1 MAALHITALCA
12 AFTAPTFSSLSTRGD
27 MSIDSILARR
37 TVQRAPSAPMVLRH
51 SSMPEGSCRAGM
63 PLLQATPPPTTPQPT
78 PDEQQAKLTKLL
90 VSILI
95 DLIGVL
101 TYAVPAIGEVGDLA
115 WAPISALLI
124 YNLYGNGLVAGSTCR
139 KRAPVSALQLG
150 ASAS

>member
-1 MAALHITALCA
+1 MAQLIVHYCV
-12 AFTAPTFSSLSTRGD
+12 AFTAPSFSG
-27 MSIDSILARR
+27 SIVL
-37 TVQRAPSAPMVLRH
+37 RAPSTPIALRH
-51 SSMPEGSCRAGM
+51 RSMPA

-115 WAPISALLI
+115 WAPISALLV
-124 YNLYGNGLVAGSTCR
+124 YNLYGNGLIASSTCR
-139 KRAPVSALQLG
+139 EHPRVGATQRA

>member
-1 MAALHITALCA
+1 MVLLVLALSCA
-12 AFTAPTFSSLSTRGD
+12 AFTAPPLVSRGCP
-27 MSIDSILARR
+27 
-37 TVQRAPSAPMVLRH
+37 VQRASSAPIAQRH
-51 SSMPEGSCRAGM
+51 RSTPV
-63 PLLQATPPPTTPQPT
+63 PILQASPPPAPT

-124 YNLYGNGLVAGSTCR
+124 YNLYGNGLIAGSTCR
-139 KRAPVSALQLG
+139 KRPPHHR
-150 ASAS
+150 

>member
-1 MAALHITALCA
+1 MALHMIALHCA
-12 AFTAPTFSSLSTRGD
+12 AFTAPTFGGF
-27 MSIDSILARR
+27 
-37 TVQRAPSAPMVLRH
+37 TVQRAASTPIALRH
-51 SSMPEGSCRAGM
+51 RSMPA
-63 PLLQATPPPTTPQPT
+63 PLLQATPPPTTPQPQT

-124 YNLYGNGLVAGSTCR
+124 YKLYGNGLIAGSTCR
-139 KRAPVSALQLG
+139 RRTPVSATRLA
-150 ASAS
+150 ASTS

>member
-1 MAALHITALCA
+1 MAAHVMALCCA
-12 AFTAPTFSSLSTRGD
+12 AFSAPTFSGFTN
-27 MSIDSILARR
+27 
-37 TVQRAPSAPMVLRH
+37 VQRASTPIALRH
-51 SSMPEGSCRAGM
+51 RSMPA
-63 PLLQATPPPTTPQPT
+63 PLLQATPPPTTPQPQT

-124 YNLYGNGLVAGSTCR
+124 YNLYGNGLIAGSTCR
-139 KRAPVSALQLG
+139 KRPPHHR
-150 ASAS
+150 

>member
-1 MAALHITALCA
+1 MLCA
-12 AFTAPTFSSLSTRGD
+12 G
-27 MSIDSILARR
+27 
-37 TVQRAPSAPMVLRH
+37 QR
-51 SSMPEGSCRAGM
+51 
-63 PLLQATPPPTTPQPT
+63 QPPTQPLFRRRRWGESEAKQF
-78 PDEQQAKLTKLL
+78 EQQAKLTKLL
-90 VSILI
+90 ASILI

>member
-1 MAALHITALCA
+1 MALHMIALHCA
-12 AFTAPTFSSLSTRGD
+12 AFTAPTFGGF
-27 MSIDSILARR
+27 
-37 TVQRAPSAPMVLRH
+37 TVQRAASTPIALRH
-51 SSMPEGSCRAGM
+51 RSMPA
-63 PLLQATPPPTTPQPT
+63 PLLQATPPPTGGMPPPGGGPGGSTPQPT
-78 PDEQQAKLTKLL
+78 PDEQQAKFTKLL

-124 YNLYGNGLVAGSTCR
+124 YKLYGNGLIAGSTCR
-139 KRAPVSALQLG
+139 KCTPVSATQLA